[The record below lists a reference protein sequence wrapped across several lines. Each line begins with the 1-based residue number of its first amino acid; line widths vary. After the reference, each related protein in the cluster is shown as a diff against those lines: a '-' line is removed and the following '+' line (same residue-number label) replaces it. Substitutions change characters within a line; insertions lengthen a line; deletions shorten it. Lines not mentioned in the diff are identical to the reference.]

1 MSEHDIHCEKEN
13 SPFQELYC
21 YCEERAIVVKTA
33 ELKAENKT
41 LRERVRELE
50 NPNPLV
56 EIRVSPSE
64 VYDPNGETWKQRAE
78 AAEAKLAELKRTTVT
93 TEYHDSIVHSWLV
106 EKVALEALIAPARA
120 AVDYLWEVKEW
131 KLAANLNA
139 ALEKVK

>member
-1 MSEHDIHCEKEN
+1 MSELIERCKERLEKNITVWCDWKDDII
-13 SPFQELYC
+13 ELINKPMPAEPEC
-21 YCEERAIVVKTA
+21 DT
-33 ELKAENKT
+33 ELKCEWMKA
-41 LRERVRELE
+41 LRKL
-50 NPNPLV
+50 
-56 EIRVSPSE
+56 
-64 VYDPNGETWKQRAE
+64 K

>member
-64 VYDPNGETWKQRAE
+64 VYDPNGEAWKQRAINLLMSRGRKDAQIAVYLSALAIE
-78 AAEAKLAELKRTTVT
+78 ARQG
-93 TEYHDSIVHSWLV
+93 
-106 EKVALEALIAPARA
+106 R
-120 AVDYLWEVKEW
+120 KEW
-131 KLAANLNA
+131 AQDIIKRADAA
-139 ALEKVK
+139 ALKVKRKDLVVAHTNSQQEKDDE